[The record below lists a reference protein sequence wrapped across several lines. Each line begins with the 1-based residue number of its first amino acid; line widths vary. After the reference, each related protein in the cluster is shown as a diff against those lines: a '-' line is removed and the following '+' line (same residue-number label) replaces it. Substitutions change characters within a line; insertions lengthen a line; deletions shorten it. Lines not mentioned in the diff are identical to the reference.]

1 MSKIII
7 CGLNGSGKTTLGKEL
22 AKRTNYL
29 HKDIEEYYFDNKTDY
44 KYDKAYSKYEVIKN
58 IEKDF
63 NKYKNIIFTSCKGNY
78 GNLDTRY
85 DFAIYIQLDKETRLN
100 RVKERSYKQFGD
112 RVLKN
117 GDLYEKE
124 TEFWNMIYNKDE
136 SVIEHWF
143 NGLKCPKIEING
155 EKSIDENIKIILD
168 KYKDI
173 F

>member
-29 HKDIEEYYFDNKTDY
+29 HKDIEEYYFNNNVDY
-44 KYDKAYSKYEVIKN
+44 KYAKAYSKYEVIKN

-63 NKYKNIIFTSCKGNY
+63 DKYNNIIFTACKGDY
-78 GNLDTRY
+78 GNLNTRY

-124 TEFWNMIYNKDE
+124 SRFWNMVYNKDE
-136 SVIEHWF
+136 SKVKDWF
-143 NGLKCPKIEING
+143 NCLKCPKIQIDG
-155 EKSIDENIKIILD
+155 KKSIEENTEMILD
-168 KYKDI
+168 KYKK
-173 F
+173 FF